1 VRIVN
6 FIKKELSGWSKYEA
20 IFVPFFLL
28 LIFSVSVYMKDSK
41 VATASALFGLTYTIL
56 AGKGKISCFFFGLQ
70 GTLCY
75 SYLSFEN
82 AIYGNMLLYMGYYF
96 PMQILGIFKW
106 KNNLKKDNNEIKK
119 TMLSN
124 KERFLLSFI
133 TIISTIVFGFILK
146 NLNDS
151 APFLDSCA
159 TILSIV
165 GMYLTVKRCIEQWII
180 WTIVNAITIVIW
192 FNILVQGGNTFA
204 TLLMWCSY
212 LFLGVYFFFKWK
224 KEMLLENSNC

>member
-1 VRIVN
+1 MKVVN

-28 LIFSVSVYMKDSK
+28 LIFSVSVYMKDSQ

-133 TIISTIVFGFILK
+133 TIISTIV
-146 NLNDS
+146 
-151 APFLDSCA
+151 
-159 TILSIV
+159 
-165 GMYLTVKRCIEQWII
+165 
-180 WTIVNAITIVIW
+180 
-192 FNILVQGGNTFA
+192 LV
-204 TLLMWCSY
+204 
-212 LFLGVYFFFKWK
+212 LF
-224 KEMLLENSNC
+224 